1 MRGPARKAKEKIDY
15 KTLGDIGKGVSFFSS
30 PAYTAG
36 TKPKAAAA
44 PKKSVRKAAAGGAKK
59 KSRSR
64 AKGEKTYAD
73 VVYEAIVMKGK
84 PIKGA
89 SLVAISTYLKEHH
102 PSKADP
108 VHIRLTIKRGV
119 ASGALIRTGGSYRL
133 VAGLAGTL
141 GLVKP
146 KAPVAAASGDGAAAG
161 AAAASSPAAKKRAAP
176 KKKAAAAAG
185 AAAKPSAKVFDSK
198 TDAPESGHKWQ
209 YYDGA
214 KGGWNDYDAGASDVV
229 DAAFR
234 EWEANPYTD
243 VRSIG
248 SGQWQ
253 YQIDFTN
260 MKQTNIQHA
269 AHTQR
274 DIRRVKK

>member
-1 MRGPARKAKEKIDY
+1 VRRKQKN
-15 KTLGDIGKGVSFFSS
+15 
-30 PAYTAG
+30 
-36 TKPKAAAA
+36 
-44 PKKSVRKAAAGGAKK
+44 AKK
-59 KSRSR
+59 KKKKKKKKNLERNEMR
-64 AKGEKTYAD
+64 ITQQNPNNTA
-73 VVYEAIVMKGK
+73 
-84 PIKGA
+84 
-89 SLVAISTYLKEHH
+89 YLKANH
-102 PSKADP
+102 PSKSDP

-119 ASGALIRTGGSYRL
+119 ASGALVRTGASYRL

-141 GLVKP
+141 GLAKP
-146 KAPVAAASGDGAAAG
+146 KVAAAAAGDGAAGDGAAG
-161 AAAASSPAAKKRAAP
+161 AAAASPARGAAAAKKRAVP
-176 KKKAAAAAG
+176 KKKA

-198 TDAPESGHKWQ
+198 TDAPESGSKWQ

-214 KGGWNDYDAGASDVV
+214 KGGWNDYDSAASDVV

-253 YQIDFTN
+253 YQVDFTN

>member
-1 MRGPARKAKEKIDY
+1 
-15 KTLGDIGKGVSFFSS
+15 
-30 PAYTAG
+30 
-36 TKPKAAAA
+36 
-44 PKKSVRKAAAGGAKK
+44 
-59 KSRSR
+59 
-64 AKGEKTYAD
+64 
-73 VVYEAIVMKGK
+73 
-84 PIKGA
+84 
-89 SLVAISTYLKEHH
+89 LKEHH

-108 VHIRLTIKRGV
+108 VHIRLTIKRGI
-119 ASGALIRTGGSYRL
+119 ASGALVRTGGSYRL

-141 GLVKP
+141 GLAKP
-146 KAPVAAASGDGAAAG
+146 KAPAAAGGAG
-161 AAAASSPAAKKRAAP
+161 AAAASPARGAAAAASSGAAKKRAAP
-176 KKKAAAAAG
+176 KKKAA

-214 KGGWNDYDAGASDVV
+214 KGGWNDYDAAASDVV